1 MVATDSERPLL
12 THLVELRSRLL
23 KVVAAVGVVFL
34 VLFPFANTLY
44 RFLASPLLA
53 QLPQDSS
60 MVAIDVASPFIAP
73 FKLTLLLAIV
83 IAMPLILYQLWAFVA
98 PGLYRR
104 EKLLAVPLM
113 ISSTCLFYTG
123 MIFAYY
129 IVFPLMFTFFTSV
142 APEGVAVM
150 TDINR
155 YLDFVIKLFIAFGV
169 AFEVPVVTLLLV
181 MSGSTTPADLKRKRP
196 YVIVGAFV
204 VGMVFTPPD
213 IISQVLLAI
222 PVWLLF
228 ELGLLMT
235 RFVTPF
241 PQQVAKI
248 IEDEKSA

>member
-1 MVATDSERPLL
+1 MAAIDSERPLL
-12 THLVELRSRLL
+12 THLVELRGRLL
-23 KVVAAVGVVFL
+23 KILVTIGIVFL
-34 VLFPFANTLY
+34 VLFPFANSLY
-44 RFLASPLLA
+44 QFLAVPLMT
-53 QLPQDSS
+53 QLSQDSS
-60 MVAIDVASPFIAP
+60 MVAIDVASPFLAP

-83 IAMPLILYQLWAFVA
+83 LAMPIILYQIWAFVA
-98 PGLYRR
+98 PGLYQR

-129 IVFPLMFTFFTSV
+129 IVFPLMFAFFTSV
-142 APEGVAVM
+142 APEGVSVM

-169 AFEVPVVTLLLV
+169 AFEVPVLTLLLV
-181 MSGSTTPADLKRKRP
+181 MSGATTRENLKRKRP

-204 VGMVFTPPD
+204 LGMVFTPPD

-235 RFVTPF
+235 RFVTSF
-241 PQQVAKI
+241 PEQASKI
-248 IEDEKSA
+248 AEGEQ